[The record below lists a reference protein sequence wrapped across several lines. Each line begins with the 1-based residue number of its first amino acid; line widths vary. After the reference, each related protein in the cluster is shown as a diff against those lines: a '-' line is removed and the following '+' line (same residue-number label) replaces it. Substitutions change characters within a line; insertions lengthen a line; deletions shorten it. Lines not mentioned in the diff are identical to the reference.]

1 MNNSKPTEQD
11 RIDSRRKFVSEFN
24 ATMVKIWT
32 ERITLLKVFDTG
44 GLYHS
49 VGTLT
54 LPHTPKMNSDVSDFT
69 LTEEFSTHGLWQ
81 NYGVG
86 RETPRGNP
94 GDIGRPK
101 VRKKK
106 PWFDRKYFGSVLN
119 LRDFMADSFCQQYM
133 AMFSNAFSD
142 RTLRAQA
149 TL

>member
-11 RIDSRRKFVSEFN
+11 RIDSRRKFVSAFN

-32 ERITLLKVFDTG
+32 EKITLLQVIDSG

-49 VGTLT
+49 IRQVTAVFNT
-54 LPHTPKMNSDVSDFT
+54 DVSEFT
-69 LTEEFSTHGLWQ
+69 LEQAFRTYGLWQ